1 MQSMKHSL
9 TGLFARRSSGT
20 TAGLYFVV
28 CQAGWFVCVL
38 SAARGAGWLGML
50 FAGCAVVWH
59 LTRVPEPRREARL
72 LAATV
77 CVGMIWESVLVYA
90 GLLVYPSGT
99 VIDGCAPYWMS
110 ALWALFA
117 IQFNVVFAWLRARP
131 VLAAVLGALAGPLSF
146 RAGAA
151 LGAVHFNR
159 PLAAW
164 IALALGWAVLLPA
177 LLQLAQRWDG
187 VHREAQAKT
196 KTHPL
201 HSS

>member
-1 MQSMKHSL
+1 MQSTKHPL
-9 TGLFARRSSGT
+9 AGLFTRGGSGMA
-20 TAGLYFVV
+20 AGLYFVI
-28 CQAGWFVCVL
+28 CQAGWFICVL

-50 FAGCAVVWH
+50 FAACAVVWH

-72 LAATV
+72 LAVTV

-131 VLAAVLGALAGPLSF
+131 VLAAVLGAA
-146 RAGAA
+146 
-151 LGAVHFNR
+151 
-159 PLAAW
+159 
-164 IALALGWAVLLPA
+164 
-177 LLQLAQRWDG
+177 D
-187 VHREAQAKT
+187 
-196 KTHPL
+196 
-201 HSS
+201 

>member
-1 MQSMKHSL
+1 MKHSL
-9 TGLFARRSSGT
+9 AGLFARSSISSSGT
-20 TAGLYFVV
+20 TAGLYFVI

-38 SAARGAGWLGML
+38 SAARGAGWIGMT
-50 FAGCAVVWH
+50 FAACAVVWH
-59 LTRVPEPRREARL
+59 LTRVSEPQREARL
-72 LAATV
+72 LAMTV

-99 VIDGCAPYWMS
+99 VIDGFAPYWMS

-177 LLQLAQRWDG
+177 LLQLAKRWDG
-187 VHREAQAKT
+187 VHREAQAQ
-196 KTHPL
+196 THPL
-201 HSS
+201 HHS